1 MSDFYSLP
9 PYQHENAADLS
20 GEYYRDVPP
29 PTTNALPDISQEYFP
44 TFKTE
49 TLTSISQRHTGKFT
63 TPTTTPLVVSDITTT
78 RSLVAALQATMNPKT
93 TKPVV
98 IIPGAKKRSRAAQEA
113 VPSTRRIHP
122 PLRHGIILG
131 TIFLVLLTTLLSL
144 APLDNGQSSYHLLN
158 GVVEWVQSQQ
168 QIWTIASHLAA
179 TQNDSGNAS
188 TTLGHPPAMTL
199 PTSQYV
205 AIARQD
211 AIDAGISPD
220 YFVRQIY
227 LESGFNPNAQSGA
240 GAAGI
245 AQFMPGTARGL
256 GINPWDPIAALKA
269 AAQMM
274 ANSAHQYGGDY
285 AKALA
290 AYNAGSGTV
299 NYAVNT
305 CGSAWMNCLPAETR
319 HYIYIIMGI

>member
-1 MSDFYSLP
+1 
-9 PYQHENAADLS
+9 
-20 GEYYRDVPP
+20 
-29 PTTNALPDISQEYFP
+29 
-44 TFKTE
+44 
-49 TLTSISQRHTGKFT
+49 
-63 TPTTTPLVVSDITTT
+63 
-78 RSLVAALQATMNPKT
+78 
-93 TKPVV
+93 
-98 IIPGAKKRSRAAQEA
+98 
-113 VPSTRRIHP
+113 
-122 PLRHGIILG
+122 
-131 TIFLVLLTTLLSL
+131 
-144 APLDNGQSSYHLLN
+144 
-158 GVVEWVQSQQ
+158 
-168 QIWTIASHLAA
+168 
-179 TQNDSGNAS
+179 
-188 TTLGHPPAMTL
+188 MTL

-211 AIDAGISPD
+211 AIDAGIPPD

-240 GAAGI
+240 GAVGI

-274 ANSAHQYGGDY
+274 ANSTHRYGGDY

-299 NYAVNT
+299 NYAVNA

-319 HYIYIIMGI
+319 HYIYTIMGV

>member
-1 MSDFYSLP
+1 MSNFYSLP
-9 PYQHENAADLS
+9 PYQHESAADLS

-44 TFKTE
+44 AFKTGP
-49 TLTSISQRHTGKFT
+49 LASISQEYTEKFAA
-63 TPTTTPLVVSDITTT
+63 PTTTPLGISDITTT
-78 RSLVAALQATMNPKT
+78 QSLVAALQATMKPKT

-98 IIPGAKKRSRAAQEA
+98 IIPGVKKRCKAAQEVA
-113 VPSTRRIHP
+113 SPTRHMHP
-122 PLRHGIILG
+122 RLRHGIALG
-131 TIFLVLLTTLLSL
+131 TTFLVLLTTLLSL

-158 GVVEWVQSQQ
+158 GVIEWVQSQQ
-168 QIWTIASHLAA
+168 QSWNIASQLAT
-179 TQNDSGNAS
+179 TQNAARNAPTIS
-188 TTLGHPPAMTL
+188 ASPPPMTL

-227 LESGFNPNAQSGA
+227 LESGFNPNAISPA
-240 GAAGI
+240 GAVGI
-245 AQFMPGTARGL
+245 AQFLPSTAAGL
-256 GINPWDPIAALKA
+256 GINPWNPISALKG

-274 ANSAHQYGGDY
+274 ANSARQYGGDY

-299 NYAVNT
+299 NYAVNA
-305 CGSAWMNCLPAETR
+305 CGASWMNCLPAETR
-319 HYIYIIMGI
+319 HYIYIVMGV